1 MAGLPM
7 IDRLTLIQW
16 LSPAFPT
23 GAFAYSHG
31 LEQAMVDGTSDT
43 DTVSLWIADVLAQG
57 GGWTDAV
64 LLALTLRGTDAD
76 QMADLAR
83 ALAGS
88 AERLGETLDQGRAF
102 AATVSALGQPVPA
115 LPLPV
120 AVGVAARRLD
130 LPETEIIAHYL
141 HGFAANLVSAA
152 TRFLPLGQAQA
163 QRILAGLHVKIAEI
177 ASRAAVAGP
186 DDLTTSC
193 LAAELAAMRHETLDV
208 RIFRT

>member
-31 LEQAMVDGTSDT
+31 LEQAMVDGARDA

-102 AATVSALGQPVPA
+102 AATVSTLGQPVPA

-120 AVGVAARRLD
+120 AVGIAARRLD

-163 QRILAGLHVKIAEI
+163 QRILAGLHEQIAEI
-177 ASRAAVAGP
+177 ASRAAMAGA

>member
-1 MAGLPM
+1 MPGLPM
-7 IDRLTLIQW
+7 LDRLTLIQW

-23 GAFAYSHG
+23 GSFAYSHG
-31 LEQAMVDGTSDT
+31 LEQAMVDGARDANA
-43 DTVSLWIADVLAQG
+43 VSVWIADVLVHG

-64 LLALTLRGTDAD
+64 LLALTLRGAEAD
-76 QMADLAR
+76 ETADLAR

-88 AERLGETLDQGRAF
+88 AERLRETLDQGRAF

-130 LPETEIIAHYL
+130 LPEPEIIAHYL

-163 QRILAGLHVKIAEI
+163 QGILAGLHGQIAEV
-177 ASRAAVAGP
+177 ASRATLTGP